1 MLSKLEHW
9 AKGTG
14 IRRLELTVMTH
25 NERAVGLYKRIGFE
39 VEGLRKDSLY
49 VDGRYVDEYSMAKL
63 LG

>member
-1 MLSKLEHW
+1 MLSKLEQW
-9 AKGTG
+9 AEGIG

-25 NERAVGLYKRIGFE
+25 NERAVGLYKKIGFE